1 MPKLRYADLPDFC
14 ERSGL
19 KKNRIA
25 AMLGVSPQFFSS
37 LLNPT
42 VYRPQV
48 KGELAVRIANL
59 LRQPVSY
66 VKKLYAQKAA

>member
-1 MPKLRYADLPDFC
+1 MANLRYADLPDFC

-25 AMLGVSPQFFSS
+25 ARLGVSPQFFSS

-42 VYRPQV
+42 VYRPRV
-48 KGELAVRIANL
+48 TGDLAVKIAGL

-66 VKKLYAQKAA
+66 VKKLYRPKAA